1 MAASSASHRPIKG
14 ILKNKSSMASNVLS
28 PSEQQRDKSVEELSK
43 KSQRWDEVNIVATN
57 YASDEDYGLVKI
69 YEPSTPYNSM
79 ISDDDDV
86 LSDSETGKAQPDT
99 LVKKLAVAEGSETKD
114 RVREQESS
122 GDEDGDLPPEQAREK
137 KQEFEM
143 KRKLHDSEGLNIKL
157 ARQLIEKDLDDEEE
171 NEETAKTA
179 TKENMNME
187 ESNQGSTT
195 CDQLQNKSESS

>member
-14 ILKNKSSMASNVLS
+14 ILKNRSSMASNVLS

-69 YEPSTPYNSM
+69 YEPSTPYN
-79 ISDDDDV
+79 I
-86 LSDSETGKAQPDT
+86 
-99 LVKKLAVAEGSETKD
+99 KKLSVAEGSETKD